1 MATRVTNNTFAL
13 PSLLKEGT
21 KHLQGPEEAIYR
33 NIAACNQV
41 VQMTASSYG
50 PLGLSKLI
58 INQHGKLV
66 FTSDAGVI
74 LKEVGVEHPAARIIL
89 MAAEQQKRE
98 QGDASGWVCIMVSEW
113 LSKAEELLRMGM
125 SASQVVD
132 GFETAALKAEEIL
145 AELAYIGEEEG
156 QVIKTALMSKQ
167 YGQEDLLTD
176 LVEKAIEIIQ
186 RDDKSIINPDNVR
199 VVKILGGSL
208 LQSTV
213 LKGMLFNKEVEG
225 KVKSVVDASSPFIKV
240 AIYACPLGAGRTETK
255 GTVLFNN
262 AQEMLAFNKGEEA
275 QIHAQI
281 KAIAEAG
288 VRVVV
293 SGDTISEVAMHFLD
307 AYNILAFKIPSKFD
321 LKRLARALGAS
332 PLARLGAPMEEEMGR
347 AESVETIEVGADR
360 CVLFKASE
368 NAGDLATILLR
379 GSNANQLDD
388 VERAIEDAIASV
400 KATRRDKRLL
410 PGAGATESE
419 LSRRLQAFPRLVPV
433 SVNMQSKSLERHLM
447 RSPGFSPRMLV

>member
-21 KHLQGPEEAIYR
+21 KHLQGPEEAVYR

-89 MAAEQQKRE
+89 MSAEQQKRE

-132 GFETAALKAEEIL
+132 GFETAALRAEEIL
-145 AELAYIGEEEG
+145 AELAYIGKGEV
-156 QVIKTALMSKQ
+156 QVIRTALMSKQ

-176 LVEKAIEIIQ
+176 LVGKAIQIVQ
-186 RDDKSIINPDNVR
+186 KDDKSIINPDNIR

-208 LQSTV
+208 LHSTV
-213 LKGMLFNKEVEG
+213 LEGMLFNKEVEG
-225 KVKSVVDASSPFIKV
+225 KVKSVVDASSPFIRV
-240 AIYACPLGAGRTETK
+240 RNLL
-255 GTVLFNN
+255 VLIF
-262 AQEMLAFNKGEEA
+262 
-275 QIHAQI
+275 
-281 KAIAEAG
+281 
-288 VRVVV
+288 
-293 SGDTISEVAMHFLD
+293 
-307 AYNILAFKIPSKFD
+307 
-321 LKRLARALGAS
+321 
-332 PLARLGAPMEEEMGR
+332 
-347 AESVETIEVGADR
+347 
-360 CVLFKASE
+360 
-368 NAGDLATILLR
+368 
-379 GSNANQLDD
+379 
-388 VERAIEDAIASV
+388 
-400 KATRRDKRLL
+400 
-410 PGAGATESE
+410 
-419 LSRRLQAFPRLVPV
+419 
-433 SVNMQSKSLERHLM
+433 
-447 RSPGFSPRMLV
+447 